1 MFINPLS
8 QGLRTYTEDEVERLL
23 EPELMDDSKKAVLS
37 NNSRTDAHMNSWGPW
52 QHSQALHRFNP
63 DRV

>member
-1 MFINPLS
+1 VRDFGTLSLEWDVFIKPLP

-37 NNSRTDAHMNSWGPW
+37 NNSRTDAHMNS
-52 QHSQALHRFNP
+52 
-63 DRV
+63 

>member
-1 MFINPLS
+1 MEWDVFIKPLP

-37 NNSRTDAHMNSWGPW
+37 NNSRTDAHMNS
-52 QHSQALHRFNP
+52 
-63 DRV
+63 